1 MNFTFKPLLG
11 VAIIAL
17 ALLASPAIAQQ
28 SSDEDYQAKLLKLQ
42 KSITLLKSELQKVK
56 GSRND
61 LQDSLQTSE
70 IDIGQLSGKIE
81 RLQGELASG
90 KKQLLQLNRNRIE
103 LQGKRREQQKTIGE
117 YVNSA
122 YRLGQQS
129 QVKLLLNQQDPAE
142 LARTLKYY
150 DYFIDARADKI
161 DAYLETIGEL
171 DRLEPRIEAKT
182 NTIKASQKSLQ
193 QRHQQLLSKQQDRQ
207 RTLAKLNSSIHSKDE
222 QLKNKTRDQQRLE
235 TLLKQVTEA
244 IANLEIPG
252 GDQPFAQRRGKMS
265 WPTRGPITN
274 AFGSDKAAG
283 KLRWD
288 GVRIKA
294 ALGSEVEAI
303 HHGRVVFSDYLRG
316 HGLLMIVDH
325 GKGYMSLYAHNQMLL
340 KELGDWVSSGDTI
353 AKVGDTGGQ
362 IHAGLYFEVRHQGK
376 PTNPARWCKRT

>member
-1 MNFTFKPLLG
+1 MNVPFKPLFSAAL
-11 VAIIAL
+11 IAL
-17 ALLASPAIAQQ
+17 VLSASPAMAQQ
-28 SSDEDYQAKLLKLQ
+28 TSDEDYQAKLLELQ
-42 KSITLLKSELQKVK
+42 KSISLLKSELQKVK

-61 LQDSLQTSE
+61 LQENLQASE
-70 IDIGQLSGKIE
+70 VDMGQLSSKIE

-90 KKQLLQLNRNRIE
+90 KKQLLQLSRNRTE
-103 LQGKRREQQKTIGE
+103 LQGKRRAQQKTIGA

-161 DAYLETIGEL
+161 DAYLETISEL

-182 NTIKASQKSLQ
+182 HTIRASQKSLE
-193 QRHQQLLSKQQDRQ
+193 QRRQQLLSKQQDRQ
-207 RTLAKLNSSIHSKDE
+207 RTLAKLNASIQSKDD
-222 QLKNKTRDQQRLE
+222 QLKHKTQDQQRLE

-252 GDQPFAQRRGKMS
+252 GDQPFATRRGKMS
-265 WPTRGPITN
+265 WPTRGSIVN
-274 AFGSDKAAG
+274 SFGSDKAAG
-283 KLRWD
+283 KLSWD

-294 ALGSEVEAI
+294 ALGSKVEAI
-303 HHGRVVFSDYLRG
+303 HYGRVVFADYLRG
-316 HGLLMIVDH
+316 HGLLLIVDH
-325 GKGYMSLYAHNQMLL
+325 GKGYMSLYAHNQLLL
-340 KELGDWVSSGDTI
+340 KELGDWVSSGETI

-362 IHAGLYFEVRHQGK
+362 SHAGLYFEIRHQGK
-376 PTNPARWCKRT
+376 PTNPSRWCKRG

>member
-1 MNFTFKPLLG
+1 MNYPFKPLLG
-11 VAIIAL
+11 ASLVAIT
-17 ALLASPAIAQQ
+17 LLASPAMAQQ
-28 SSDEDYQAKLLKLQ
+28 SSDEDYQTKLLELQ
-42 KSITLLKSELQKVK
+42 KSIKLLKSELQKVK

-61 LQDSLQTSE
+61 LQDSLQASE
-70 IDIGQLSGKIE
+70 VDMGQLSGKIE

-90 KKQLLQLNRNRIE
+90 KKQLLQLNRNRTE
-103 LQGKRREQQKTIGE
+103 LQGQRHEQQKAIGE

-161 DAYLETIGEL
+161 DAYLETISEL
-171 DRLEPRIEAKT
+171 NRLEPRIEAKT
-182 NTIKASQKSLQ
+182 RTIKASQKSLQ
-193 QRHQQLLSKQQDRQ
+193 KRHQQLLGKQQSRQ
-207 RTLAKLNSSIHSKDE
+207 DTLAKLNASIHSKDE
-222 QLKNKTRDQQRLE
+222 QLKNKARDQQRLE
-235 TLLKQVTEA
+235 ALLKQVTEA

-252 GDQPFAQRRGKMS
+252 GDQPFAQRRGEML
-265 WPTRGPITN
+265 WPTHGPITH

-294 ALGSEVEAI
+294 AVGSKVAAV

-340 KELGDWVSSGDTI
+340 KELGDWVSSGETI
-353 AKVGDTGGQ
+353 AKVGNTGGQ
-362 IHAGLYFEVRHQGK
+362 AHAGLYFEIRHQGK
-376 PTNPARWCKRT
+376 PTNPSRWCKRG